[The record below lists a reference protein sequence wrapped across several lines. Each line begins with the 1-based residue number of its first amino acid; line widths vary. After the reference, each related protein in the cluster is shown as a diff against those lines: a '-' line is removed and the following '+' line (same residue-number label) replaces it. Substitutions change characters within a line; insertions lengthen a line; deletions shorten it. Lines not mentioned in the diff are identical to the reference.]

1 MEQLLAMLRQVRPDI
16 DFDNEQALVDDGL
29 LDSMDIVTIISEID
43 DLFGV
48 QIRISELEPE
58 HFNSAQA
65 ILQLVNNLKSRQA

>member
-65 ILQLVNNLKSRQA
+65 IWQLANNLKSRQA